1 MICFCMNQT
10 VFRCQQLMGS
20 SAALVAT
27 RRSTAL
33 VNSLGR
39 GADVHVKLFKC
50 NCFFFFL
57 INESIF
63 CALRSH
69 VSLEAVCLDT
79 VSGP

>member
-27 RRSTAL
+27 RLSTAL
-33 VNSLGR
+33 VNSWGR
-39 GADVHVKLFKC
+39 GVHVKLFKC

>member
-27 RRSTAL
+27 RLSTAL

-50 NCFFFFL
+50 NCFFFF
-57 INESIF
+57 F
-63 CALRSH
+63 
-69 VSLEAVCLDT
+69 
-79 VSGP
+79 